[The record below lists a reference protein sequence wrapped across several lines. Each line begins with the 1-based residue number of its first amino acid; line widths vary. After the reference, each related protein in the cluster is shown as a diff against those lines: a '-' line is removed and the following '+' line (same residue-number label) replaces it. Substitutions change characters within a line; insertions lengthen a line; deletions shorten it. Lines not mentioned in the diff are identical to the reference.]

1 MRRIARRSLPFGLT
15 AVVALPLLLPAAGQ
29 SAAPAADAKVLRGL
43 ERLVAAP
50 GGPPG
55 AIATLHRG
63 GKTTVLRAGR
73 SDVRRRGR
81 PRATDHMR
89 IASISKA
96 YSGAIA
102 LQLVQQGRL
111 GLDDTIGARL
121 PGMPAA
127 WAGVTVRQLLNHT
140 SGVPDYT
147 RSQAFVDQLTN
158 DPRGFVT
165 PSGIIDWVRGDGL
178 VFPSG
183 SRYEYSNTDNIIVGL
198 IAEQVTGGGYGDL
211 LSRRVFA
218 PAVLSRTSFPTRRIS
233 LPRPFIHGYATA
245 PGQAPE
251 ELTTFLSP
259 SGAWASGGIVSTP
272 LDLGAFIRAYL
283 AQRFFGAAQRRE
295 QFLFVRGSSSP
306 PGPGTNAAG
315 LALFRYR
322 TRCGTVYG
330 HTGNIPG
337 YVQWA
342 AASRDGKRSV
352 TTTLNIPAPE
362 GKLLKRLR
370 SVQAQAVCALL
381 RG

>member
-63 GKTTVLRAGR
+63 GKMTVLRAGR

-89 IASISKA
+89 IASVSKA

-165 PSGIIDWVRGDGL
+165 PSGIIDWVRGDG
-178 VFPSG
+178 
-183 SRYEYSNTDNIIVGL
+183 
-198 IAEQVTGGGYGDL
+198 
-211 LSRRVFA
+211 
-218 PAVLSRTSFPTRRIS
+218 
-233 LPRPFIHGYATA
+233 
-245 PGQAPE
+245 
-251 ELTTFLSP
+251 
-259 SGAWASGGIVSTP
+259 
-272 LDLGAFIRAYL
+272 
-283 AQRFFGAAQRRE
+283 
-295 QFLFVRGSSSP
+295 SSSRP
-306 PGPGTNAAG
+306 ARATST
-315 LALFRYR
+315 R
-322 TRCGTVYG
+322 TRT
-330 HTGNIPG
+330 TSS
-337 YVQWA
+337 WA
-342 AASRDGKRSV
+342 
-352 TTTLNIPAPE
+352 
-362 GKLLKRLR
+362 
-370 SVQAQAVCALL
+370 
-381 RG
+381 

>member
-1 MRRIARRSLPFGLT
+1 MHRIARRSLPIGLT
-15 AVVALPLLLPAAGQ
+15 AAVALPLLLPAAGQ
-29 SAAPAADAKVLRGL
+29 SAGPAADAKVLRGL

-63 GKTTVLRAGR
+63 GRTTVLRAGR

-96 YSGAIA
+96 FGGAIA

-121 PGMPAA
+121 PGMPVA
-127 WAGVTVRQLLNHT
+127 WAGATIRQLLDHT

-147 RSQAFVDQLTN
+147 RSKGFIDQLTTR
-158 DPRGFVT
+158 PRGFVST
-165 PSGIIDWVRGDGL
+165 ATIIDWVRGDDL

-183 SRYEYSNTDNIIVGL
+183 SRYEYSNTENIIVGL
-198 IAEQVTGGGYGDL
+198 IAEQVTGEGYGDL
-211 LSRRVFA
+211 LSGRVFT
-218 PAVLSRTSFPTRRIS
+218 PAGLSETTFPTRRIS
-233 LPRPFIHGYATA
+233 LPRPFIRGYDTA
-245 PGQAPE
+245 PGQKPE

-272 LDLGAFIRAYL
+272 LDLGAFMRAYL
-283 AQRFFGAAQRRE
+283 ARRFFGAAQQRE
-295 QFLFVRGSSSP
+295 QFRFIRGSSSP

-315 LALFRYR
+315 LAVFRYR

-330 HTGNIPG
+330 HTGNLPG
-337 YVQWA
+337 YAQWA
-342 AASRDGKRSV
+342 AASRDGRRSV

-362 GKLLKRLR
+362 GKLLKQLR